1 MSDQAP
7 AEEEHGLWEALGPGL
22 VPGAADDDPSGIA
35 TYSQVGAGFG
45 FGLAWPMLFSYPLLA
60 GIQLA
65 CARIGSVTGHG
76 IAHNLRRHYPRPA
89 LALAVSLLLVANT
102 INLGADLGAMA
113 AALNLLVP
121 ASSLGVPVLLYV
133 VLFGLASVGLEVFI
147 SYARYEAI
155 LKWTTLSLLAYVA
168 VPFVAHLD
176 WGAVLRG
183 LTVPTLP
190 EGRAGAMAL
199 VALLGTTISPYLFF
213 WQAGQEVEE
222 QHRLRLHPLG
232 VFPRRAASSLSRLR
246 LDTMVGMGV
255 THITALAI
263 IIATAATLHDAGIT
277 QIATADQA
285 ALALR
290 PIAGDYAFL
299 LFAVGIIGTGLLAVP
314 VLAGS
319 AAYALSETFG
329 WAEGL
334 DKPPH
339 AARAFYGAIAAA
351 VLGGVVFNFL
361 QIDPMRALY
370 WTAVINGLL
379 APPLMV
385 MTLLVARNPRVMGRL
400 VLPRGL
406 AALGWV
412 ATAVM
417 VVAGGAF
424 LLS

>member
-1 MSDQAP
+1 MTQEAP
-7 AEEEHGLWEALGPGL
+7 PEKRSLWDVLGPGL
-22 VPGAADDDPSGIA
+22 VTGAADDDPSGIA
-35 TYSQVGAGFG
+35 TYSQVGAQFG
-45 FGLAWPMLFSYPLLA
+45 FGLAWTMLFSYPLLA

-65 CARIGSVTGHG
+65 CASIGSVTGHG
-76 IAHNLRRHYPRPA
+76 IAQNLRRHYPRPV
-89 LALAVSLLLVANT
+89 LALAVMLLLVANT

-113 AALNLLVP
+113 AALRLLIP
-121 ASSLGVPVLLYV
+121 GPLLAYV
-133 VLFGLASVGLEVFI
+133 VGFGVLCVVLEVFV
-147 SYARYEAI
+147 SYARYESI
-155 LKWTTLSLLAYVA
+155 LKWTTFSLLAYVL
-168 VPFVAHLD
+168 VPFVARLD
-176 WGAVLRG
+176 WGAVVRG
-183 LTVPTLP
+183 VALPTLHM
-190 EGRAGAMAL
+190 GRDETMAL

-222 QHRLRLHPLG
+222 QHRQHTHALG
-232 VFPRRAASSLSRLR
+232 LFPARAARSLSRLR
-246 LDTMVGMGV
+246 LDTLVGMGV
-255 THITALAI
+255 THITALSI
-263 IIATAATLHDAGIT
+263 VIATAATLHTHGIT

-334 DKPPH
+334 DHRPRE
-339 AARAFYGAIAAA
+339 ARAFYGAIGAA
-351 VLGGVVFNFL
+351 VAGGVVFNFL
-361 QIDPMRALY
+361 GIDPMRALY

-400 VLPRGL
+400 CISRKV
-406 AALGWV
+406 AVLGWV
-412 ATAVM
+412 GTGVM
-417 VVAGGAF
+417 TLAGLAF
-424 LLS
+424 LFS